1 MMIRSFKTRNIV
13 GQQSLVVSAILFA
26 VTSSWGSGAYA
37 QTPSQSAAEPP
48 EGVGITEKLSG
59 QIPLDLEFKDET
71 GKTIKL
77 GEYFDSTRP
86 VIITPVFYR
95 CRNLCTETLNGL
107 TAAMKELEWSAGKDF
122 QVITFSIN
130 HEENYRLAQVK
141 KTAYLG
147 AYERESAEDGWHFL
161 TGDKQSIKSLTDSLG
176 FGFKYIERTSDYAH
190 GASIIIVTPEGRIS
204 RYLNTMMPEAQTMD
218 KALIEASAGSI
229 GSRWDRVVLWCSTFD
244 PSAGKYVIAARKVM
258 ALGAAATIIITLFG
272 LGMLWRHELKVK
284 KHKPAVGGV
293 QA

>member
-1 MMIRSFKTRNIV
+1 MMIRRVKTRSFV
-13 GQQSLVVSAILFA
+13 DPQRLAASAICIA
-26 VTSSWGSGAYA
+26 VICSGGSCVSA
-37 QTPSQSAAEPP
+37 QTPSQSAAGPP
-48 EGVGITEKLSG
+48 EGVGITEKLDN
-59 QIPLDLEFKDET
+59 QIPLDLVFKDET
-71 GKTIKL
+71 GKIVKI
-77 GEYFDSTRP
+77 GEYFDSSRP

-122 QVITFSIN
+122 QVVTFSIN

-161 TGDKQSIKSLTDSLG
+161 TGDQASIKALTDSLG
-176 FGFKYIERTSDYAH
+176 FGFKYIERTSDFAH
-190 GASIIIVTPEGRIS
+190 AASIIIVTPDGRIS
-204 RYLNTMMPEAQTMD
+204 RYLNTMIPEAQTMD
-218 KALIEASAGSI
+218 KALIEASSGTI
-229 GSRWDRVVLWCSTFD
+229 GSSWDRVVLWCSTFD

-258 ALGAAATIIITLFG
+258 ALGALATIIITFFG

-284 KHKPAVGGV
+284 KQKPLVGGV

>member
-1 MMIRSFKTRNIV
+1 
-13 GQQSLVVSAILFA
+13 
-26 VTSSWGSGAYA
+26 
-37 QTPSQSAAEPP
+37 
-48 EGVGITEKLSG
+48 VGITEKLSG

-71 GKTIKL
+71 GKTVKL
-77 GEYFDSTRP
+77 GDYFDRSMP

-107 TAAMKELEWSAGKDF
+107 TAAMKELQWSVGKDF
-122 QVITFSIN
+122 QVVTFSIN
-130 HEENYRLAQVK
+130 PEESYRLAQVK

-147 AYERESAEDGWHFL
+147 AYERESAKDGWHFL
-161 TGDKQSIKSLTDSLG
+161 TGNQANIKSLTDSMG

-190 GASIIIVTPEGRIS
+190 AASIIIVTPEGRIS
-204 RYLNTMMPEAQTMD
+204 RYLNTMSPESQTMD

-229 GSRWDRVVLWCSTFD
+229 GSPWDRVVLWCSTFD

-258 ALGAAATIIITLFG
+258 ALGALATIIITFFG

-284 KHKPAVGGV
+284 RQKPAVGGLK
-293 QA
+293 A

>member
-1 MMIRSFKTRNIV
+1 MMIRSFKTRIFV
-13 GQQSLVVSAILFA
+13 CPQGLAACVFFLA
-26 VTSSWGSGAYA
+26 VTSSWVYA
-37 QTPSQSAAEPP
+37 QTPDQSAAEPP

-71 GKTIKL
+71 GKTVKL
-77 GEYFDSTRP
+77 GDYFDRSMP

-107 TAAMKELEWSAGKDF
+107 TAAMKELQWSVGKDF
-122 QVITFSIN
+122 QVVTFSIN
-130 HEENYRLAQVK
+130 PEESYRLAQVK

-147 AYERESAEDGWHFL
+147 AYERESAKDGWHFL
-161 TGDKQSIKSLTDSLG
+161 TGNQANIKSLTDSMG

-190 GASIIIVTPEGRIS
+190 AASIIIVTPEGRIS
-204 RYLNTMMPEAQTMD
+204 RYLNTMSPESQTMD

-229 GSRWDRVVLWCSTFD
+229 GSPWDRVVLWCSTFD

-258 ALGAAATIIITLFG
+258 ALGALATIIITFFG

-284 KHKPAVGGV
+284 RQKPAVGGLK
-293 QA
+293 A

>member
-1 MMIRSFKTRNIV
+1 MIKHLKTRIFV
-13 GQQSLVVSAILFA
+13 CSQRLAVIALLFVVANA
-26 VTSSWGSGAYA
+26 WGSRAYA
-37 QTPSQSAAEPP
+37 QTPNQSAASPP
-48 EGVGITEKLSG
+48 EGVGITEKLDG

-77 GEYFDSTRP
+77 GEYFDSSRP

-107 TAAMKELEWSAGKDF
+107 TAAMKELEWSVGDDF
-122 QVITFSIN
+122 QVVTFSIN

-147 AYERESAEDGWHFL
+147 AYEREEAVDGWHFL
-161 TGDKQSIKSLTDSLG
+161 TGDQASIKALTDSMG
-176 FGFKYIERTSDYAH
+176 FGFKYIERTGDFAH
-190 GASIIIVTPEGRIS
+190 AASIIIVTPEGRIS
-204 RYLNTMMPEAQTMD
+204 RYLNTMIPETQTMD
-218 KALIEASAGSI
+218 KALIEASAGTI

-244 PSAGKYVIAARKVM
+244 PAAGKYVIAARKVM
-258 ALGAAATIIITLFG
+258 ALGAAATIIITFFG
-272 LGMLWRHELKVK
+272 LGMLWRHELKVR
-284 KHKPAVGGV
+284 KHKPAMGGV